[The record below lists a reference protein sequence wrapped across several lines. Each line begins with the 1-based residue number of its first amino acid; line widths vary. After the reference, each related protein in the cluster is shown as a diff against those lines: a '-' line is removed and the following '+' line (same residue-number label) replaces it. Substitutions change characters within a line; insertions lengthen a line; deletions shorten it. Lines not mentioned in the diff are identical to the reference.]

1 MIHSLIQSAN
11 IFEASLLAGINPSA
25 GYIEDYKDKVPSPGT
40 YIPVEEK
47 DDKQNILYIVK

>member
-25 GYIEDYKDKVPSPGT
+25 GYIKENKDKVPSPGT

-47 DDKQNILYIVK
+47 DDKQNILYM